1 MLNLNEYKYQ
11 IDFELMTKIQELA
24 NTLYENIKRK
34 DNITPYIVH
43 PEAVVKLLLDAGIYN
58 TEILSAAYLH
68 DVLEENHEFKYNP
81 NKLKQYLKLFIEDE
95 IFVTNVVDK
104 VDYLTFYEDFYSN
117 ESKPYMK
124 AFNMYELINVAKTYP
139 DVLVIKLADRLANI
153 LDFYNG
159 GDKFYA
165 KKYFTRGEI
174 LFGAAYHFES
184 NYSDQY
190 LILLETENKTEEI
203 NTLIK
208 HSFTY
213 MWYFH
218 NLLVKMKEIKTII
231 SKKEK

>member
-1 MLNLNEYKYQ
+1 MLNFNEYKDK
-11 IDFELMTKIQELA
+11 IDFEFITKIQDLA
-24 NTLYENIKRK
+24 NTLYKNIKRK

-68 DVLEENHEFKYNP
+68 DVLEENREFKYNP
-81 NKLKQYLKLFIEDE
+81 KKLKQYLKLFIEDE

-124 AFNMYELINVAKTYP
+124 AFDMYELINTAKTYP
-139 DVLVIKLADRLANI
+139 DILVIKLADRLANI
-153 LDFYNG
+153 LDFYDH

-165 KKYFTRGEI
+165 KKYFTRSEI

-184 NYSDQY
+184 IYSDQY
-190 LILLETENKTEEI
+190 QFLLETENKTNNVNES
-203 NTLIK
+203 IK

-218 NLLVKMKEIKTII
+218 NLLVKMKEIKQTIYQ
-231 SKKEK
+231 K